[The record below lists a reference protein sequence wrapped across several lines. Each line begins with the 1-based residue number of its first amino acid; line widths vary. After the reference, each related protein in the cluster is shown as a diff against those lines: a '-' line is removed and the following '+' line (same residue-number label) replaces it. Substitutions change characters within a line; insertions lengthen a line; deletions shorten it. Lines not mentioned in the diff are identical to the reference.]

1 MNEIFFGIVIGI
13 LLLIVWKLAKVERMV
28 DDGMELIFLIS
39 ETLENNEIF
48 FLSREGPPQEGDN
61 QKNRDTDWK
70 KWDSEQE

>member
-13 LLLIVWKLAKVERMV
+13 LLLVVWKLAKVERMV

-48 FLSREGPPQEGDN
+48 FLSRERPLQEGDN

>member
-13 LLLIVWKLAKVERMV
+13 LLLVVWKLAKVERMV

-48 FLSREGPPQEGDN
+48 FLSRERPLQEGDN
-61 QKNRDTDWK
+61 QKNRDKDWK